1 VLQAYVTFT
10 AFIFDYFT
18 AQLNILDSTNMI
30 HLKLIGTNTSFL
42 MGFKNDAIYIILLCF
57 VCLGVI
63 FFRKIF
69 FRKIFFAFFFFVF
82 GVIENNFDLIKVHL
96 VLKSNFHF

>member
-1 VLQAYVTFT
+1 
-10 AFIFDYFT
+10 
-18 AQLNILDSTNMI
+18 MI

-82 GVIENNFDLIKVHL
+82 GVI
-96 VLKSNFHF
+96 

>member
-69 FRKIFFAFFFFVF
+69 FAFFFFFVF